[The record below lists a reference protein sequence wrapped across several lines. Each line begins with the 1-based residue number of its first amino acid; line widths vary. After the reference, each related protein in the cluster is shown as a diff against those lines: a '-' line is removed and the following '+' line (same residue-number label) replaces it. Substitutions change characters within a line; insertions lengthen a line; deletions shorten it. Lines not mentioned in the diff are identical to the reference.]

1 VSAAP
6 TAASGDLPGGIDL
19 EEGPVRQL
27 RFRGPITKDVVREF
41 RLNVRPTDWPSRVDL
56 SGVTAMDT
64 AGLELL
70 LHLARKQKRFGGEL
84 EVVEPPAALRRT
96 MEQGGLTRVSHW
108 ALTSAAAPRAH
119 SGPPVG
125 RSVATA

>member
-1 VSAAP
+1 MVLPPDAAR
-6 TAASGDLPGGIDL
+6 GELPGGIELQD
-19 EEGPVRQL
+19 GPVRQL
-27 RFRGPITKDVVREF
+27 RFHGPITKDVVRDF
-41 RLNVRPTDWPSRVDL
+41 RLHVRPTDWPSRVDL

-96 MEQGGLTRVSHW
+96 MEQGGLTRLSHW
-108 ALTSAAAPRAH
+108 ALTSASAPPPA
-119 SGPPVG
+119 SGPAAV
-125 RSVATA
+125 TA

>member
-1 VSAAP
+1 MVP
-6 TAASGDLPGGIDL
+6 TVDAGRDDLPGHIALD
-19 EEGPVRQL
+19 EGPVRQL
-27 RFRGPITKDVVREF
+27 RFSGPITKDVVREF
-41 RLNVRPTDWPSRVDL
+41 RLHVRPADWPSRVDL

-108 ALTSAAAPRAH
+108 ALTHAD
-119 SGPPVG
+119 GPPGPAGPTVG
-125 RSVATA
+125 TAATA

>member
-1 VSAAP
+1 MVSSPDAARDDVP
-6 TAASGDLPGGIDL
+6 ASI
-19 EEGPVRQL
+19 EAVEGPVRQL
-27 RFRGPITKDVVREF
+27 RFTGAVTKDVVREF
-41 RLNVRPTDWPSRVDL
+41 RLRVRPTDWPARVDL

-96 MEQGGLTRVSHW
+96 MEQGGLTRLSHW
-108 ALTSAAAPRAH
+108 ALAPD
-119 SGPPVG
+119 GTPTVG
-125 RSVATA
+125 ADA

>member
-1 VSAAP
+1 MVLPSDGVRAE
-6 TAASGDLPGGIDL
+6 LPGGIEL
-19 EEGPVRQL
+19 QEGPVRQL
-27 RFRGPITKDVVREF
+27 RFHGPITKDVVRAF
-41 RLNVRPTDWPSRVDL
+41 RLHVRPTDWPSRVDL

-96 MEQGGLTRVSHW
+96 MEQGGLTRLSHW
-108 ALTSAAAPRAH
+108 ALTTAEAAPA
-119 SGPPVG
+119 GPGPAVG
-125 RSVATA
+125 RAVIA